1 MGAEE
6 AALWFGVL
14 VLIVVEVG
22 LITPPVGMNLF
33 VINKIAKDVP
43 LSESFRGVL
52 PFVVSDLVR
61 VVILTLFPSITLF
74 AVYLLF

>member
-33 VINKIAKDVP
+33 VINKLAKDVP
-43 LSESFRGVL
+43 LSESFKGVL
-52 PFVVSDLVR
+52 PFVASDLVR

-74 AVYLLF
+74 AVYALF